1 MRTCLFLFLND
12 NNDNKINNLWK
23 VLLTAVDLVV
33 VYNYFDSRNSCSESS
48 AGPVRL
54 AKYTTKQIFVYS
66 FVLQQQDDIVQLR

>member
-48 AGPVRL
+48 AGPV
-54 AKYTTKQIFVYS
+54 
-66 FVLQQQDDIVQLR
+66 D